1 MKPETLNAAE
11 RALEDAAKRISE
23 HFELTDST
31 RQSIADRR
39 ELKRILTTAREHVV
53 PVRESVTVGQPEG
66 RASEVLSAYD
76 HLRRDVEGRLREAEV
91 YVDSREFTG
100 QVSDLQI

>member
-53 PVRESVTVGQPEG
+53 PVRASVTVGAPTG
-66 RASEVLSAYD
+66 RAAEILTAYD
-76 HLRRDVEGRLREAEV
+76 HLRRDVESRLREAEV
-91 YVDSREFTG
+91 FVDSREFAG

>member
-39 ELKRILTTAREHVV
+39 ELKRILTTAREYVV
-53 PVRESVTVGQPEG
+53 PVRESVTVGAPQG
-66 RASEVLSAYD
+66 REAEVLEAYN
-76 HLRRDVEGRLREAEV
+76 HLRQSVEQRLREAET
-91 YVDSREFTG
+91 YDDSREFAG